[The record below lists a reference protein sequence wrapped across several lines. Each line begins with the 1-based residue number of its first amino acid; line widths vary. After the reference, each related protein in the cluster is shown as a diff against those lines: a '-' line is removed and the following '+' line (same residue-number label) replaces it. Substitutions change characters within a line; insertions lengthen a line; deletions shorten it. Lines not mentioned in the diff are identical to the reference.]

1 MKLSVFGAGYVGLV
15 SAAGFSDFGHTVCCG
30 DVNQSIIETLKSGDI
45 PFTEP
50 NLHELVSR
58 QVGSGR
64 LSFTTDLN
72 ELVKF
77 ADVLIFAVGTPGG
90 ENGDP
95 DLSFINELAMSVGQL
110 MESDKTVVVK
120 STVPPGTAKTLELII
135 SSELA
140 KRGLSF
146 RVTVVSNPEFL
157 REGSAVVDFLQ
168 PDRIIVGIADQLD
181 VSTMKSL
188 YAPLIR
194 DQHRMLVMSRESAE
208 LTKYAANAMLATRIS
223 FMNEI
228 AQLAERV
235 GADINSV
242 ELGVGSDRR
251 VGSEYLSAGIGFGGS
266 CFPKDLKALS
276 IMGAANSLQ
285 MHLVDATLT
294 INSQQRHVL
303 IEKDISHF
311 SSLKGLKCAV
321 WGLSFKPETDDTRN
335 SPSLEIIEL
344 LLDEGAVVV
353 AYDPAVRKVV
363 APISV
368 ASDNFRVV
376 ESSYEAVD
384 GADMLF
390 LLTEWREFMS
400 PDFRRVF
407 DKMRQPVVFDG
418 RNIWKPE
425 SLKSRGFTYF
435 SIGR

>member
-1 MKLSVFGAGYVGLV
+1 
-15 SAAGFSDFGHTVCCG
+15 
-30 DVNQSIIETLKSGDI
+30 
-45 PFTEP
+45 
-50 NLHELVSR
+50 
-58 QVGSGR
+58 
-64 LSFTTDLN
+64 
-72 ELVKF
+72 
-77 ADVLIFAVGTPGG
+77 
-90 ENGDP
+90 
-95 DLSFINELAMSVGQL
+95 
-110 MESDKTVVVK
+110 
-120 STVPPGTAKTLELII
+120 
-135 SSELA
+135 
-140 KRGLSF
+140 
-146 RVTVVSNPEFL
+146 
-157 REGSAVVDFLQ
+157 
-168 PDRIIVGIADQLD
+168 
-181 VSTMKSL
+181 MKSL

-194 DQHRMLVMSRESAE
+194 DQHKMLVMSRESAE

-223 FMNEI
+223 FINEI

-303 IEKDISHF
+303 IEKAISHF